1 MNKKLRTKRKI
12 RGGTPRRDRS
22 RSPSPYMS
30 RSRSRSRRGRS
41 PSMSPIRGRVN
52 IRNLPN
58 DLTSGINWLLGKND
72 LPDRGP
78 NLRFNLGVV
87 SNIIE
92 GSKVATITSLKT
104 IWYIIKNATTS
115 ALNMLTSFEKI
126 QTLLNIGKYII
137 LYAKVFV
144 AYLPT
149 ESLPIGS
156 TRGPGRFKPAPVDY
170 EDTIERYRQDIQ
182 HIEAQVKELEEK
194 FGRIHKSD
202 LVSKK
207 YQQLNDTLTSLIED
221 MNTYM
226 DQNCSIIFAS
236 DRGALRRRALNTNS
250 KVNVPL
256 LVKTIC
262 EPLVNSKRSSKKKK
276 KMKKKKKKKTSKK

>member
-12 RGGTPRRDRS
+12 RGGKPRKDRS
-22 RSPSPYMS
+22 RSPSLSRSRLRS

-58 DLTSGINWLLGKND
+58 DLTSGINWLLGKGD

-78 NLRFNLGVV
+78 NLRFNLGIV
-87 SNIIE
+87 SNIVE
-92 GSKVATITSLKT
+92 GSKVATITALKT

-126 QTLLNIGKYII
+126 QTLLNICKYII
-137 LYAKVFV
+137 LYAKIFV
-144 AYLPT
+144 SYLPT
-149 ESLPIGS
+149 ESLPVGS

-170 EDTIERYRQDIQ
+170 EDTIERYRQDIL
-182 HIEAQVKELEEK
+182 HIETEVKELEEK
-194 FGRIHKSD
+194 FGRVHISD
-202 LVSKK
+202 LVAKK
-207 YQQLNDTLTSLIED
+207 YQELNDTLTKLIEE

-226 DQNCSIIFAS
+226 DQNCSIIFAPAPPS
-236 DRGALRRRALNTNS
+236 TNTNS
-250 KVNVPL
+250 NVNVAQ
-256 LVKTIC
+256 LVRTVSN
-262 EPLVNSKRSSKKKK
+262 PLVNSSGSLKK
-276 KMKKKKKKKTSKK
+276 KKKKKKKTSKK